1 MSTILKFAAQRE
13 VKLRLLAMAAAM
25 ATAGAILHHRGD
37 IYGTGMMAS
46 AATLLGD
53 EPTGVA
59 PMPFEKAGQSF
70 PGSAYYY
77 LAADDPYATGKALD
91 GQASAGDMPLNDHG
105 QWDGTNLPSNNG
117 LIMPGPAARA
127 ISQAG
132 NATDQSRALTCLT
145 QAVYFEAASEP
156 DGGQRAVAQVVLNR
170 MAHPSFPK
178 SVCGVVF
185 QGSERS
191 TGCQFSFTC
200 DGALRRKPVALF
212 WKRAEDVAR
221 AALGGYVY
229 APVSVSTH
237 YHTFAIHPYWADSL
251 NFIGQIGAHRFY
263 RMKGPAGSSA
273 AFRFAYAGGEPVTRG
288 NLGGGAVVPSGNAIF
303 SSSPDPLAIERAY
316 EARLKAAHG
325 DVGQVGVMISPAHTY
340 AAPAYTGEALQR
352 GGDNAFRAKNLPS
365 SELVMPEHQSSGQWI
380 NEPQ

>member
-1 MSTILKFAAQRE
+1 MNAILKFAAQRE
-13 VKLRLLAMAAAM
+13 IKLRLLAMTAAM
-25 ATAGAILHHRGD
+25 ATAGVILNQRGD

-59 PMPFEKAGQSF
+59 PMPFEKAGDSF

-77 LAADDPYATGKALD
+77 LAADDPYATGHVLE
-91 GQASAGDMPLNDHG
+91 GQATASDQTLADNG
-105 QWDGTNLPSNNG
+105 QWDNVTPSNNG
-117 LIMPGPAARA
+117 IIMPGPAARA
-127 ISQAG
+127 LIRAG
-132 NATDQSRALTCLT
+132 TDLDQSRALTCLT

-170 MAHPSFPK
+170 MAHPSYPK

-185 QGSERS
+185 QGSERT

-237 YHTFAIHPYWADSL
+237 YHTFAVHPYWADSL

-273 AFRFAYAGGEPVTRG
+273 AFRFAYSGGEPITKG
-288 NLGGGAVVPSGNAIF
+288 NLGGGTAHTGNAIF
-303 SSSPDPLAIERAY
+303 TSSPDPLAIERAY
-316 EARLKAAHG
+316 EAQFKAAHG
-325 DVGQVGVMISPAHTY
+325 DVQKIGMMIPPAQ
-340 AAPAYTGEALQR
+340 AFSAPSYTGEALQR
-352 GGDNAFRAKNLPS
+352 GGDSAFRAKNLPT